1 MRDDLN
7 IYKISTPHITTDH
20 HRVPACRG
28 LAVVVRGGGGEESA
42 APRSQCRGSRLRVST
57 GRAAHWATREET
69 SHRDNISPAQ
79 PSPARYQGSLCQM
92 DQCQCQHVTHAAL
105 HKHLMLTRLRWVEE
119 WNGGRWV
126 LGTCKEF
133 NKSVGDLFISN
144 ILADF
149 WFWC

>member
-1 MRDDLN
+1 MRDCVM
-7 IYKISTPHITTDH
+7 IEISIRSAHHISPQITTGCRRAADWRWWCVVAGARRALHRAASAGGPGSGSAPAAPHIGQPERKLHT
-20 HRVPACRG
+20 AI
-28 LAVVVRGGGGEESA
+28 
-42 APRSQCRGSRLRVST
+42 
-57 GRAAHWATREET
+57 T
-69 SHRDNISPAQ
+69 SAQ

-105 HKHLMLTRLRWVEE
+105 HNHLMLTRLRWVEE

-144 ILADF
+144 F
-149 WFWC
+149 S